1 MTTTIEAWFAA
12 KGWQPFDY
20 QRQAWAAYRDGRS
33 GLVHAPTGMG
43 KSYAVWLGIVQ
54 EWLAEN
60 PDPAAWPRTPEPLR
74 ALWITPMRALAGDT
88 LVSLQAPIIELDIP
102 WTIDRRTGDTTGA
115 VRRQQKKRLPTAL
128 VTTPE
133 SLSLLLSYPDARER
147 LGTVRAVIVDE
158 WHELLSTKRGVQTE
172 LALARLR
179 SWNPALR
186 TWGLSATLGN
196 LDQALEVLLGRPP
209 RRPRPR
215 LGRPLKNGTGS
226 EQHGQS
232 AEENRREVPVPI
244 FQHATSTGA
253 AAHATPNG
261 TADAT
266 TAAIASHPTPPRER
280 GLIISGQSTK
290 PLSIETIVPAD
301 IDRFPWSGHLGTRLL
316 SDVIGRIERAR
327 TTLIFTNTRSQAE
340 IWFRSLLRARP
351 DWAAE
356 LALHHGSLDRDLRAY
371 VEDRL
376 RAGTIRA
383 VVCTSSLDLGV
394 DFSPVDQVLQVGSP
408 KGIARLLQRAG
419 RSGHQPGALSRVVCV
434 PTHSF
439 ELIEF
444 AAARQAALAGL
455 IEGRDPIERPLD
467 VLAQHLVTVA
477 LGGGFT
483 TRQLFDEVRTTHAF
497 RRLSRVEWQW
507 VLDFVT
513 RGGPALRA
521 YPQYA
526 RIRKKRGRYAAT
538 DALVTRMHRMSI
550 GTITSESSILVRY
563 MAGGTLGTIEESF
576 IARIKPGDRFVFAG
590 QTLELVR
597 YRDMTAYVRKSSR
610 TSGIVPRWDGGRF
623 PLSSQLAAAVRRQF
637 SLARRGIY
645 RTVEMEA
652 VRPLMELQARWSD
665 LPGPKELLIEHSRVR
680 EGYQW
685 FVFPFEGRS
694 VNEGLASLLAYRLSR
709 RAPASI
715 TITPN
720 DYGFELLSSVPF
732 ELGEA
737 EWRALLSTD
746 RLREDLLDCL
756 NTGELARRQFRDIAR
771 VAGLVFQGYPGAP
784 RSARQLQ
791 ASSGLLYDVF
801 LEYDAQNMLL
811 DQARR
816 EVLDRQLETSR
827 LGRVL
832 ARLAGK
838 RLLINDTPRLTPL
851 AFPLWAAR
859 IQTSHLTSERWTN
872 RIHRMIAQLEKAA
885 DPPPREPKKKLVPR

>member
-1 MTTTIEAWFAA
+1 MKTIESWFAA

-43 KSYAVWLGIVQ
+43 KSYAVWLGIVD
-54 EWLAEN
+54 EWLAEH
-60 PDPAAWPRTPEPLR
+60 PDPAAWPRGPEPLR
-74 ALWITPMRALAGDT
+74 ALWITPMRALASDT
-88 LVSLQAPIIELDIP
+88 LCSLQAPILELDMP
-102 WTIDRRTGDTTGA
+102 WTIDRRTGDTTDA

-147 LGTVRAVIVDE
+147 LGTVRAVVVDE

-209 RRPRPR
+209 RRRKSR
-215 LGRPLKNGTGS
+215 AANPLKNGTGS
-226 EQHGQS
+226 EQQARS
-232 AEENRREVPVPI
+232 VDENCCREVPVPI
-244 FQHATSTGA
+244 FQHGA
-253 AAHATPNG
+253 RTDPPAA
-261 TADAT
+261 
-266 TAAIASHPTPPRER
+266 PRDR
-280 GLIISGQSTK
+280 GLIISGESTK

-316 SDVIGRIERAR
+316 SEVIGRIEAAR

-444 AAARQAALAGL
+444 AGARQAALAGQ
-455 IEGRDPIERPLD
+455 IEGRDPIDRPLD

-483 TRQLFDEVRTTHAF
+483 TRGLFDEVRTTHAF
-497 RRLSRVEWQW
+497 RRLSRAEWQW
-507 VLDFVT
+507 VLDFVG

-526 RIRKKRGRYAAT
+526 RIRKKRGRYSAT

-597 YRDMTAYVRKSSR
+597 YREMTAYVRKSTR

-645 RTVEMEA
+645 RTREMEA

-665 LPGPKELLIEHSRVR
+665 LPGPKELLIEHARVR

-694 VNEGLASLLAYRLSR
+694 VNEGLAQLLAYRLSR
-709 RAPASI
+709 QAPASI

-737 EWRALLSTD
+737 EWRRLLSTD
-746 RLREDLLDCL
+746 RLREDLLECL

-801 LEYDAQNMLL
+801 VEYDAQNLLL

-885 DPPPREPKKKLVPR
+885 DPPPLEKKKKLVPR

>member
-1 MTTTIEAWFAA
+1 MKTIEAWFAA

-43 KSYAVWLGIVQ
+43 KSYAVWLGIVE
-54 EWLAEN
+54 EWLSEH
-60 PDPAAWPRTPEPLR
+60 PDPAAWPCGPEPLR

-102 WTIDRRTGDTTGA
+102 WTIDRRTGDTSDA

-179 SWNPALR
+179 AWNPALR

-209 RRPRPR
+209 RRRKPRPVV
-215 LGRPLKNGTGS
+215 GPP
-226 EQHGQS
+226 
-232 AEENRREVPVPI
+232 A
-244 FQHATSTGA
+244 ST
-253 AAHATPNG
+253 
-261 TADAT
+261 
-266 TAAIASHPTPPRER
+266 TPPAGALPAPPAWDR
-280 GLIISGQSTK
+280 GLIISGQSPK
-290 PLSIETIVPAD
+290 ALSIETIVPAD

-316 SDVIGRIERAR
+316 SEVIGRIADAR
-327 TTLIFTNTRSQAE
+327 TTLVFTNTRSQAE

-394 DFSPVDQVLQVGSP
+394 DFSPVDQVLQIGSP

-444 AAARQAALAGL
+444 AAARQAALAGQ
-455 IEGRDPIERPLD
+455 IEGRDPIDRPLD

-483 TRQLFDEVRTTHAF
+483 TRQLFDEVRTTYAF
-497 RRLSRVEWQW
+497 RRLSRLEWQW
-507 VLDFVT
+507 VLDFVG

-521 YPQYA
+521 YPQYS
-526 RIRKKRGRYAAT
+526 RIRKKRSLYGAT

-597 YRDMTAYVRKSSR
+597 YRDMTAYVRRSTR

-645 RTVEMEA
+645 QTREMVA

-665 LPGPKELLIEHSRVR
+665 LPGPKELLIEHARVR

-694 VNEGLASLLAYRLSR
+694 VNEGLAQLLAYRMSR
-709 RAPASI
+709 ATPASI

-746 RLREDLLDCL
+746 RLREDLLECL

-791 ASSGLLYDVF
+791 ASSGLLFDVF
-801 LEYDAQNMLL
+801 LEYDAQNLLL

-827 LGRVL
+827 LARVL
-832 ARLAGK
+832 SRLAGK

-885 DPPPREPKKKLVPR
+885 DPPPREKKKKLLPR

>member
-1 MTTTIEAWFAA
+1 VLVRLAAPFFMHTIDKWFAA
-12 KGWQPFDY
+12 KSWQPFEY
-20 QRQAWAAYRDGRS
+20 QRQTWAAYRDGRS

-43 KSYAVWLGIVQ
+43 KSYSVWLGIVD
-54 EWLAEN
+54 EWLAEH
-60 PDPAAWPRTPEPLR
+60 PDPDAWPREPEPLR
-74 ALWITPMRALAGDT
+74 ALWITPMRALASDT

-102 WTIDRRTGDTTGA
+102 WTIDRRTGDTSDA
-115 VRRQQKKRLPTAL
+115 IRRQQKKRLPTAL

-133 SLSLLLSYPDARER
+133 SLSLLLSYPDAAQR
-147 LGTVRAVIVDE
+147 LAGLRAVVVDE
-158 WHELLSTKRGVQTE
+158 WHELLGTKRGVQTE

-179 SWNPALR
+179 QWNPNLR

-196 LDQALEVLLGRPP
+196 LDEALAVLLGRPL
-209 RRPRPR
+209 RRRASPAPVVRSAPCAQPPGEA
-215 LGRPLKNGTGS
+215 LS
-226 EQHGQS
+226 EQQGQ
-232 AEENRREVPVPI
+232 PPPQ
-244 FQHATSTGA
+244 F
-253 AAHATPNG
+253 TPSSSQSG
-261 TADAT
+261 
-266 TAAIASHPTPPRER
+266 IV
-280 GLIISGQSTK
+280 ISGETIKQM
-290 PLSIETIVPAD
+290 SIETIVPAD
-301 IDRFPWSGHLGTRLL
+301 IDRFPWSGHIGTRLL
-316 SDVIGRIERAR
+316 ADVIVQIEKAR
-327 TTLIFTNTRSQAE
+327 TSLLFTNTRSQAE
-340 IWFRSLLRARP
+340 IWFRSILRARP

-356 LALHHGSLDRDLRAY
+356 LALHHGSLDRNLRSY

-394 DFSPVDQVLQVGSP
+394 DFSPVDQVLQIGSP

-434 PTHSF
+434 PTHAF
-439 ELIEF
+439 ELVEF
-444 AAARQAALAGL
+444 AAAREAALAGR
-455 IEGRDPIERPLD
+455 IEGRDPLDRPLD
-467 VLAQHLVTVA
+467 VLAQHVVTIA

-483 TRQLFDEVRTTHAF
+483 SKRLFDEVRTTHAF
-497 RRLSRVEWQW
+497 RRLSRFDWQW

-513 RGGPALRA
+513 RGGPALQA

-526 RIRKKRGRYAAT
+526 RIRKQKKRYVPT

-597 YRDMTAYVRKSSR
+597 YRDMTAYVRKSTR
-610 TSGIVPRWDGGRF
+610 TSGIIPRWDGGRF

-637 SLARRGIY
+637 QAARRGHY
-645 RTVEMEA
+645 RSPEMVA

-665 LPGPKELLIEHSRVR
+665 LPAANELLLEQSKVR

-709 RAPASI
+709 KAPASI

-732 ELGEA
+732 DLDESG
-737 EWRALLSTD
+737 WRELLSTD
-746 RLREDLLDCL
+746 RLRDDLLECL

-784 RSARQLQ
+784 RTARQLQ

-801 LEYDAQNMLL
+801 VEYDAGNMLL

-816 EVLDRQLETSR
+816 EVLDRQLETGR
-827 LGRVL
+827 LARVL
-832 ARLAGK
+832 ARLANK
-838 RLLINDTPRLTPL
+838 RLLVNYTPRLTPL

-872 RIHRMIAQLEKAA
+872 RIHRMIAQLERAA
-885 DPPPREPKKKLVPR
+885 DPPSRAKPKSVAKKSVPG

>member
-1 MTTTIEAWFAA
+1 MTTIETWFAA

-43 KSYAVWLGIVQ
+43 KSYAVWLGIVE
-54 EWLAEN
+54 EWLAEH
-60 PDPAAWPRTPEPLR
+60 PDPAAWPRGPEPLR

-88 LVSLQAPIIELDIP
+88 LVSLQAPIIELDMP
-102 WTIDRRTGDTTGA
+102 WTIDRRTGDTTDA

-179 SWNPALR
+179 QWNPALR

-209 RRPRPR
+209 RRKRPR
-215 LGRPLKNGTGS
+215 L
-226 EQHGQS
+226 
-232 AEENRREVPVPI
+232 
-244 FQHATSTGA
+244 
-253 AAHATPNG
+253 
-261 TADAT
+261 TADGT
-266 TAAIASHPTPPRER
+266 IAAGDTKPAPRER
-280 GLIISGQSTK
+280 GLIISGESTK

-316 SDVIGRIERAR
+316 SEVIGRIERAR

-455 IEGRDPIERPLD
+455 IEGRDPIDRPLD
-467 VLAQHLVTVA
+467 VLAQHLVTIA

-483 TRQLFDEVRTTHAF
+483 NRQLFDEVRTTHAF
-497 RRLSRVEWQW
+497 RRLSRFEWQW

-526 RIRKKRGRYAAT
+526 RIRKKRGRYGAT

-550 GTITSESSILVRY
+550 GTITSESSIVVRY

-610 TSGIVPRWDGGRF
+610 TSGVVPRWDGGRF

-637 SLARRGIY
+637 SLVRRGIY
-645 RTVEMEA
+645 RTPEMLA

-665 LPGPKELLIEHSRVR
+665 LPGPKELLIEQARVR

-694 VNEGLASLLAYRLSR
+694 VNEGLAQLLAYRLSR
-709 RAPASI
+709 QAPASI

-732 ELGEA
+732 ELGEP
-737 EWRALLSTD
+737 EWRVLLSTD
-746 RLREDLLDCL
+746 RLREDLLECL
-756 NTGELARRQFRDIAR
+756 NSGELARRQFRDIAR

-816 EVLDRQLETSR
+816 EVLDRQLQTSR

>member
-1 MTTTIEAWFAA
+1 FSSDNEDPSLALRVSVESSGDSEGGVSDDANPSLARRVSDRNGEAAI
-12 KGWQPFDY
+12 GE
-20 QRQAWAAYRDGRS
+20 
-33 GLVHAPTGMG
+33 T
-43 KSYAVWLGIVQ
+43 
-54 EWLAEN
+54 
-60 PDPAAWPRTPEPLR
+60 PAATGNATPPVV
-74 ALWITPMRALAGDT
+74 P
-88 LVSLQAPIIELDIP
+88 
-102 WTIDRRTGDTTGA
+102 
-115 VRRQQKKRLPTAL
+115 
-128 VTTPE
+128 
-133 SLSLLLSYPDARER
+133 ARDQ
-147 LGTVRAVIVDE
+147 GVIVSGE
-158 WHELLSTKRGVQTE
+158 TTK
-172 LALARLR
+172 AM
-179 SWNPALR
+179 
-186 TWGLSATLGN
+186 
-196 LDQALEVLLGRPP
+196 
-209 RRPRPR
+209 
-215 LGRPLKNGTGS
+215 
-226 EQHGQS
+226 
-232 AEENRREVPVPI
+232 
-244 FQHATSTGA
+244 
-253 AAHATPNG
+253 
-261 TADAT
+261 
-266 TAAIASHPTPPRER
+266 
-280 GLIISGQSTK
+280 
-290 PLSIETIVPAD
+290 SIETILPVD

-316 SDVIGRIERAR
+316 GQVIAQIESAR
-327 TTLIFTNTRSQAE
+327 TSLLFTNTRSQAE

-394 DFSPVDQVLQVGSP
+394 DFSPVDQVLQIGSP

-444 AAARQAALAGL
+444 AAARQAALAGE

-467 VLAQHLVTVA
+467 VLAQHLVTIA
-477 LGGGFT
+477 LGGGFA
-483 TRQLFDEVRTTHAF
+483 TRALFDEVRTTYAF
-497 RRLSRVEWQW
+497 RRLSRAEWNW
-507 VLDFVT
+507 ALDFVS

-526 RIRKKRGRYAAT
+526 RIKKKRGRFAAT

-550 GTITSESSILVRY
+550 GTITSEASILVRY
-563 MAGGTLGTIEESF
+563 MGGGTLGTIEESF

-597 YRDMTAYVRKSSR
+597 YRDMTAFVRKSAR
-610 TSGIVPRWDGGRF
+610 TSGVVPRWDGGRF

-637 SLARRGIY
+637 QLARRGRY
-645 RTVEMEA
+645 QSPEMEA

-665 LPGPKELLIEHSRVR
+665 LPGPDELLIEHARVR

-694 VNEGLASLLAYRLSR
+694 VNEGLASLLAYRL
-709 RAPASI
+709 AQKTPASI

-737 EWRALLSTD
+737 EWRSLLSTD

-784 RSARQLQ
+784 RTARQLQ

-801 LEYDAQNMLL
+801 VEYDAGNMLL

-827 LGRVL
+827 LARVL
-832 ARLAGK
+832 ARLSRK
-838 RLLINDTPRLTPL
+838 RLLVNDTPRLTPL

-885 DPPPREPKKKLVPR
+885 DPPPREAKKKLVPR

>member
-1 MTTTIEAWFAA
+1 MNLLENWFAA
-12 KGWQPFDY
+12 KGWQPFEY
-20 QRQAWAAYRDGRS
+20 QRQTWAAYRDGHS

-43 KSYAVWLGIVQ
+43 KSYSVWLAIVGR
-54 EWLAEN
+54 WLDEN
-60 PDPAAWPRTPEPLR
+60 PDPAHWPKQPEPLR
-74 ALWITPMRALAGDT
+74 ALWITPMRALASDT
-88 LVSLQAPIIELDIP
+88 LVSLQAPIVELDLP
-102 WTIDRRTGDTTGA
+102 WTVDRRTGDTSEA
-115 VRRQQKKRLPTAL
+115 IRRRQRQCLPTAL

-133 SLSLLLSYPDARER
+133 SLSLLLSYPDADQR
-147 LGTVRAVIVDE
+147 LASLEAVVVDE
-158 WHELLSTKRGVQTE
+158 WHELLGSKRGVQTE

-179 SWNPALR
+179 SWNPLLR

-196 LDQALEVLLGRPP
+196 LDEALEVLLGRQQRQRSGKAVVMAAVAKKGDRH
-209 RRPRPR
+209 RRFA
-215 LGRPLKNGTGS
+215 T
-226 EQHGQS
+226 E
-232 AEENRREVPVPI
+232 PVPPAVLKP
-244 FQHATSTGA
+244 Q
-253 AAHATPNG
+253 
-261 TADAT
+261 
-266 TAAIASHPTPPRER
+266 ASSLKPLP
-280 GLIISGQSTK
+280 GVIISGTATK
-290 PLSIETIVPAD
+290 PLSIETIIPAD
-301 IDRFPWSGHLGTRLL
+301 IERFPWSGHLGTRLL
-316 SDVIGRIERAR
+316 AEVIVAIETAR
-327 TTLIFTNTRSQAE
+327 TSLLFTNTRSQAE

-376 RAGTIRA
+376 RSGTIRA

-394 DFSPVDQVLQVGSP
+394 DFSPVDQVLQIGSP
-408 KGIARLLQRAG
+408 KGIGRLLQRAG

-434 PTHSF
+434 PTHAF

-444 AAARQAALAGL
+444 AAAREAALAGR
-455 IEGRDPIERPLD
+455 IEGRDPVDRPLD
-467 VLAQHLVTVA
+467 VLAQHLVTIA
-477 LGGGFT
+477 MGGGFT
-483 TRQLFDEVRTTHAF
+483 SRRLLDEVRTTHAF
-497 RRLSRVEWQW
+497 RRLSRFDWQW

-513 RGGPALRA
+513 RGGPALQA

-526 RIRKKRGRYAAT
+526 RIRREKKRYVPT
-538 DALVTRMHRMSI
+538 DALTTRMHRMSI

-563 MAGGTLGTIEESF
+563 MGGGTLGTIEESF

-597 YRDMTAYVRKSSR
+597 YRDMTAFVRKSSR
-610 TSGIVPRWDGGRF
+610 ASGIIPRWDGGRF

-637 SLARRGIY
+637 QAARRKQY
-645 RTVEMEA
+645 RSDEMRA
-652 VRPLMELQARWSD
+652 VRPLLELQARWSD
-665 LPGPKELLIEHSRVR
+665 VPGPGELLLEQSKVR

-709 RAPASI
+709 QQPASI

-732 ELGEA
+732 DLDEA
-737 EWRALLSTD
+737 GWRQLLSTE
-746 RLREDLLDCL
+746 RLRDDLLECL

-784 RSARQLQ
+784 RTAKQLQ

-801 LEYDAQNMLL
+801 LEYDSTNMLL

-827 LGRVL
+827 LARVMS
-832 ARLAGK
+832 RLAER
-838 RLLINDTPRLTPL
+838 RLLINYTPRLTPL

-859 IQTSHLTSERWTN
+859 IQTSHLTSERWTH
-872 RIHRMIAQLEKAA
+872 RIQRMIAQLERAA
-885 DPPPREPKKKLVPR
+885 DPPERGKKAGGKKPQSKKPVAK